1 MDKKFFYKNLMIASM
16 FESVRINEIS
26 NFMSLTDNVNT
37 KYKA

>member
-1 MDKKFFYKNLMIASM
+1 MDKKLFYKNLIIGWM
-16 FESVRINEIS
+16 FESVGINEIS